1 MTKERGQE
9 QILLSFLKK
18 VYAGVF
24 SIMTKTP
31 KETYV
36 KLWKKVEADAMKEHL
51 IIDGNA
57 VYEIDL
63 DCMEKLEKKRNL
75 EKKIQQETK
84 RNGREYKRQESN
96 RR

>member
-1 MTKERGQE
+1 M
-9 QILLSFLKK
+9 SFLKK

-24 SIMTKTP
+24 PIMTKTP

-63 DCMEKLEKKRNL
+63 DCMEKLEKRREL
-75 EKKIQQETK
+75 EKKTQHLEPK
-84 RNGREYKRQESN
+84 RNGIEYKRQESS